1 MNKTSVFIIDGIDE
15 NQYFF
20 QEKSVN
26 KDAMKLFGRSSVSR
40 QIVAKAMAQN
50 FYLSIFYP
58 KINGVNIDDVIIK
71 RDKFPTLSIDWSTN
85 SLINYAD
92 YVLQQMNKNASKSR
106 CQSFKDFKTL
116 VNYSD
121 KRIAEIIN
129 QISTLRELHFFM
141 TELIKQ
147 MNDHAGIVKN
157 SFIATFENVKAAFKK
172 SIEHSARIERD
183 DEEEE

>member
-1 MNKTSVFIIDGIDE
+1 
-15 NQYFF
+15 
-20 QEKSVN
+20 
-26 KDAMKLFGRSSVSR
+26 MKLFGRSSVSP

-58 KINGVNIDDVIIK
+58 KIYGVNIDGVIIRK
-71 RDKFPTLSIDWSTN
+71 DKFPTLSIDWTTN

-92 YVLQQMNKNASKSR
+92 YVLQQMNKKASKSR
-106 CQSFKDFKTL
+106 CKAFTNFKAL

-129 QISTLRELHFFM
+129 KISTPRELHFFM
-141 TELIKQ
+141 TDLIKQ
-147 MNDHAGIVKN
+147 MNDHAGVENN